1 MKNFIEYDVFGNPIE
16 CSEILRNKFIENPFS
31 VLDTK
36 SGSWNHRVKLWKDLG
51 IKSEVGRK
59 SVAIHISADEGV
71 HNFENYTSIFDTALC
86 EVLYRWFCPEG
97 GG

>member
-59 SVAIHISADEGV
+59 AVAIHMSAVKDT
-71 HNFENYTSIFDTALC
+71 HKLENYTSIFNPALC

-97 GG
+97 G